1 MKKIVLAAALVALS
15 SGAAHAATATGS
27 ATATIVTPIAI
38 THASGATL
46 DFGTF
51 DAGTGGSVSVSQGGV
66 GSVGGGV
73 LFVSGN
79 TNAADAFNV
88 TGEGSRAFNISTT
101 SGTVSNGSVTMA
113 FTTSAPASG
122 TLASGAASFSVG
134 GSLTVAAGQATG
146 TYTGSYNAT
155 VVYQ

>member
-38 THASGATL
+38 THTSGASL

-66 GSVGGGV
+66 GSAGGGV

-79 TNAADAFNV
+79 TNAADSFDV
-88 TGEGSRAFNISTT
+88 TGESGRTFNISTT
-101 SGTVSNGSVTMA
+101 GGTVSNGSVTMA
-113 FTTSAPASG
+113 FTTSAPATGSIG
-122 TLASGAASFSVG
+122 GSPANFRVG
-134 GSLTVAAGQATG
+134 GSLTVTSGQATG
-146 TYTGSYNAT
+146 TYTGSYTAT